1 MNENKEYLSLHFLK
15 SIMLEILNNNNEDI
29 NSIIKLD
36 NKNYLTKNMVS
47 ELIINKN
54 NLLKS
59 IGLIEINNNVLKLI
73 IKYFSLSSYIDKYN
87 YNEIINELVEVFYTY
102 RTYLSNKISD
112 KQIIEYLYYNFENTC
127 NGVVVLLYDKMMLW
141 K

>member
-1 MNENKEYLSLHFLK
+1 
-15 SIMLEILNNNNEDI
+15 MLEILNNNNEDI

-36 NKNYLTKNMVS
+36 NKKYLTKNMVN

-112 KQIIEYLYYNFENTC
+112 KQIIEYLSYNFENTC

>member
-1 MNENKEYLSLHFLK
+1 
-15 SIMLEILNNNNEDI
+15 MLEILNNNNEDI

-47 ELIINKN
+47 ELIVNKN

-112 KQIIEYLYYNFENTC
+112 KQLIEYLYYHFENTC

>member
-1 MNENKEYLSLHFLK
+1 
-15 SIMLEILNNNNEDI
+15 MLEILNNNEDI
-29 NSIIKLD
+29 DSIIKLD

-47 ELIINKN
+47 ELIVNKN

>member
-1 MNENKEYLSLHFLK
+1 
-15 SIMLEILNNNNEDI
+15 MLEILNNNNEDI

-36 NKNYLTKNMVS
+36 NKNYLTKNMVN

>member
-1 MNENKEYLSLHFLK
+1 
-15 SIMLEILNNNNEDI
+15 
-29 NSIIKLD
+29 
-36 NKNYLTKNMVS
+36 MVS

-87 YNEIINELVEVFYTY
+87 YNEVINELVEVFYTY

-112 KQIIEYLYYNFENTC
+112 KQIIEYLYYHFENTC

>member
-1 MNENKEYLSLHFLK
+1 
-15 SIMLEILNNNNEDI
+15 MLEILNNNNEDI
-29 NSIIKLD
+29 NSIKKLD

-47 ELIINKN
+47 ELIVNKN

-59 IGLIEINNNVLKLI
+59 MGLIEINNNVLKLI

>member
-1 MNENKEYLSLHFLK
+1 
-15 SIMLEILNNNNEDI
+15 MLEILNNNNEDI
-29 NSIIKLD
+29 DSIIKLD
-36 NKNYLTKNMVS
+36 NKNYLTKNMIS

>member
-1 MNENKEYLSLHFLK
+1 
-15 SIMLEILNNNNEDI
+15 MLEILNNNNEDI

-36 NKNYLTKNMVS
+36 NKKYLTKNMVS
-47 ELIINKN
+47 ELIVNKN

-112 KQIIEYLYYNFENTC
+112 KQIIEYLYYHFENTC
-127 NGVVVLLYDKMMLW
+127 NGVVVLLYDKIMLW